1 MYDCNTGPCCDACAA
16 VWPAACSDCPACTP
30 DGKNCKQQT
39 TCPAAVPFVDMNST
53 CPGNTNSL
61 ICPKMQMYDVG
72 MTGMAAS
79 EAQALVALAGI
90 VGRLEA
96 ASMLRARVKKLRTAG
111 QALWDPSNNGGIFTN
126 KLAGKLH
133 GTCPP
138 HLLPCKDGFYQRI
151 SPTSFYAMLGGKKT
165 CPFGVFFK
173 ILKRIN
179 LPRKARDKH

>member
-1 MYDCNTGPCCDACAA
+1 
-16 VWPAACSDCPACTP
+16 
-30 DGKNCKQQT
+30 
-39 TCPAAVPFVDMNST
+39 MNST

-79 EAQALVALAGI
+79 EAQALVSLAGI

-96 ASMLRARVKKLRTAG
+96 VSMLQARVKKLRTAG

-151 SPTSFYAMLGGKKT
+151 SPTSFYAMLGGQ
-165 CPFGVFFK
+165 K
-173 ILKRIN
+173 IRLFCVILYYKKRIN
-179 LPRKARDKH
+179 